1 MPISFLGLTEKRGPG
16 RVARVLPMKPVLQ
29 ALVLAERIYEDRS
42 GKKIICGTFNGLL
55 IGQLPLPDHEN
66 PDGSKIRLVPGGTDP
81 GCPSVYIS
89 RTDVVDGT
97 KLNLQFVNM
106 TKNKVL
112 FQTGLTI
119 NVKDRLRTVEIVAPL
134 PPLARYVT
142 EPGTFSLD
150 VLCDNEIL
158 GSHRLLVKE
167 LGQQTEG
174 G

>member
-1 MPISFLGLTEKRGPG
+1 
-16 RVARVLPMKPVLQ
+16 MKPVLQ
-29 ALVLAERIYEDRS
+29 ALVLAERVYEDKS

-55 IGQLPLPDHEN
+55 IGRLSLPEHETSG
-66 PDGSKIRLVPGGTDP
+66 GSKITLVPGGIDP

-89 RTDVVDGT
+89 LTDVVDGT

-119 NVKDRLRTVEIVAPL
+119 NVKDRLLTVEIVAPL